1 MLKFLANKLPNTGM
15 NFAVWDWSKPELY
28 GIVLGMLAKLDLSG
42 TLGIRKSEM
51 LDFIIDVE
59 KGYCATSYHSFYHA
73 VDVVAVLYY
82 MLTDLGVQ
90 KYLTNLDCVALLI
103 AGLCHDIGH
112 PGLNN
117 VYQVNAKTELA
128 NRYNDQSVLENYS
141 CDLTNEL
148 ITKHNLFGNV
158 HLCPTENYGFDPE
171 HTDASLRQLI
181 KKTILATDMAFHFGL
196 LVEMDSM
203 FEQACS
209 SEDSEEEF
217 DNSCPASSD
226 GSASSSPIS
235 PSPLSSTSSID
246 SFFTS
251 LPYTNLITLDA
262 NQRELLCK
270 VLLHAADLSNTVRPW
285 DISKRWSDLVVE
297 EFFNQGDLE
306 KKNNLPVSPNMDR
319 EQAHQCQISLRFGDF
334 VVKPYFEA
342 FAAFLNP
349 AKVFLDTLKSNRLV
363 IIPDDFQETL
373 SMQRSPKHRRIKRSL
388 SGRSYSHHSLLP
400 PCSIEGLYG
409 INGDSDSDDGINDH
423 YRWPTRRKS
432 AGLGI
437 SKKHSSIN
445 DNYTNNDDERS
456 SSLDHNMI
464 KQISA
469 LYGNGSNTE
478 QRVVL
483 AGS

>member
-15 NFAVWDWSKPELY
+15 DFAVWDWSKPELY

-59 KGYCATSYHSFYHA
+59 KGYYATSYHSFYHA

-90 KYLTNLDCVALLI
+90 KYLTSLDCVALLI

-117 VYQVNAKTELA
+117 VYQVNAKTHLA
-128 NRYNDQSVLENYS
+128 KRYNDQSVLENYS
-141 CDLTNEL
+141 CDLTDDL
-148 ITKHNLFGNV
+148 ITKHNLFANV
-158 HLCPTENYGFDPE
+158 HLRPSEYTE
-171 HTDASLRQLI
+171 ASLRQLVR
-181 KKTILATDMAFHFGL
+181 KTILATDMAFHFGL
-196 LVEMDSM
+196 LVEMNSM

-217 DNSCPASSD
+217 DNSCPASSN
-226 GSASSSPIS
+226 GSVSSSPIS
-235 PSPLSSTSSID
+235 PSPLSSTSSIE

-251 LPYTNLITLDA
+251 LPYPNLITLDV

-297 EFFNQGDLE
+297 EFFHQGDLE
-306 KKNNLPVSPNMDR
+306 KNNNLPVSPNMDR

-342 FAAFLNP
+342 FAAFVHP
-349 AKVFLDTLKSNRLV
+349 AKIFLDTLKNNRAYWDELKNNST
-363 IIPDDFQETL
+363 IKDDSVT
-373 SMQRSPKHRRIKRSL
+373 KTITT
-388 SGRSYSHHSLLP
+388 
-400 PCSIEGLYG
+400 EGLYG
-409 INGDSDSDDGINDH
+409 VNGDSDSDDGIDDH

-432 AGLGI
+432 AGLSS

-469 LYGNGSNTE
+469 LYGNGSNAE